1 MLVSEGDEG
10 VLGDEEF
17 IPEVEE
23 EVGAIELS
31 LNSVVGLLEPR
42 TMKLKGEIHGK
53 EVVVFIDCGA
63 THNFISK
70 SMVESYQIPWQG
82 TSQYGVVI
90 GSGKQIRGM
99 GVCKGVVLQLQGIT
113 IIEDFLPLPLGST
126 DVILGLK
133 WLATLGE
140 MRDDWRK
147 LTMSFELGGKTM
159 IFQRA
164 SLIKAR
170 VSFKPMVKELQQ
182 VKMGLMVELYQ
193 LIVNNE
199 NYENVTPKEQ

>member
-70 SMVESYQIPWQG
+70 SMVESYQIPRQG